1 MTQQSDKTKEE
12 ILKES
17 EKFYDNKRVIKA
29 ALLAMEK
36 YSEQEVGKVV
46 NKLYYTVRE
55 EVSHAYK
62 VGRISG
68 ITKGVTVTGAIAIVI
83 ILTLILCL

>member
-12 ILKES
+12 ILKGS

-36 YSEQEVGKVV
+36 YAEQEVGKA
-46 NKLYYTVRE
+46 NKIANK